1 MRWDVA
7 STPQA
12 VTNEMT
18 LCRNSVRM
26 AQLARTLLGSLLL
39 AGCGSENGTAP
50 GPVAPAKISATME
63 PAAALRRCPEPKLRR
78 PGVERID
85 ETILAGFP
93 APPPLERLPGITRT
107 FPSSV
112 SETPLPVAS
121 LPRSIIRDVRPL
133 PDERNGPALVGP
145 EIDAAATVNS
155 PGPFAETGLEARTQ
169 RPLAPTA
176 EPMTRR
182 PREMDAVARQAEA
195 HVRHGYSLAARGAL
209 YSARA
214 EFVLALRIIT
224 QALDLQSGNREHSQA
239 LAVGLGALE
248 EAEDFI
254 PLGSRLEADLD
265 INILISA
272 HRTPVLKNAPS
283 ESLLPVVALQR
294 YYTYAQEQL
303 GRAAGHEEAG
313 SMALYGLGKVYGT
326 MADNKL
332 PNVVAPEPKAMVFH
346 QAAIET
352 HPGNFMAANELAVL
366 SARYGRY
373 EAARELLR
381 HGASIA
387 GYSAIW
393 QNLAVVHRQLGET
406 ELAALAQNEAT
417 LAAQRESAAAK
428 AGKLVPSS
436 DVHWVDADTFAGTS
450 KPTTDLQRPAAM
462 QAGPGASQPASMTPD
477 TAVAPTAT
485 RSWWP
490 FSARNQS
497 QAQPGQIKK

>member
-1 MRWDVA
+1 M
-7 STPQA
+7 
-12 VTNEMT
+12 
-18 LCRNSVRM
+18 
-26 AQLARTLLGSLLL
+26 
-39 AGCGSENGTAP
+39 
-50 GPVAPAKISATME
+50 
-63 PAAALRRCPEPKLRR
+63 
-78 PGVERID
+78 
-85 ETILAGFP
+85 
-93 APPPLERLPGITRT
+93 
-107 FPSSV
+107 
-112 SETPLPVAS
+112 AS
-121 LPRSIIRDVRPL
+121 LPRSIIRGVRPV
-133 PDERNGPALVGP
+133 PDGTTRNGPALVGP
-145 EIDAAATVNS
+145 DSDAVATVDN
-155 PGPFAETGLEARTQ
+155 PGTFAETGHEARP
-169 RPLAPTA
+169 RGPLGPTD
-176 EPMTRR
+176 ERMTSR

-214 EFVLALRIIT
+214 EFVLALRTIT

-265 INILISA
+265 IGILVSA
-272 HRTPVLKNAPS
+272 HRTPVLKKAS
-283 ESLLPVVALQR
+283 GESLLPLVALQR

-326 MADNKL
+326 MADNGL

-373 EAARELLR
+373 ETARELLR

-393 QNLAVVHRQLGET
+393 QNLAVVHRHLGET
-406 ELAALAQNEAT
+406 ELAVLAQNEAA

-428 AGKLVPSS
+428 AGKLVSSS
-436 DVHWVDADTFAGTS
+436 DVRWVDADTFAGTS
-450 KPTTDLQRPAAM
+450 KPTTDLQRPAATPT
-462 QAGPGASQPASMTPD
+462 GPVAAQPASVPPD
-477 TAVAPTAT
+477 TAVPTAT

-497 QAQPGQIKK
+497 PAQPGPIRR

>member
-1 MRWDVA
+1 MPDEP
-7 STPQA
+7 TQNGP
-12 VTNEMT
+12 T
-18 LCRNSVRM
+18 
-26 AQLARTLLGSLLL
+26 L
-39 AGCGSENGTAP
+39 AGPDNDTAFAESSP
-50 GPVAPAKISATME
+50 GRFAESGREMRTQTQPE
-63 PAAALRRCPEPKLRR
+63 PAA
-78 PGVERID
+78 ER
-85 ETILAGFP
+85 
-93 APPPLERLPGITRT
+93 
-107 FPSSV
+107 
-112 SETPLPVAS
+112 
-121 LPRSIIRDVRPL
+121 
-133 PDERNGPALVGP
+133 
-145 EIDAAATVNS
+145 
-155 PGPFAETGLEARTQ
+155 
-169 RPLAPTA
+169 
-176 EPMTRR
+176 MTNR

-214 EFVLALRIIT
+214 EFVLALRTIT

-239 LAVGLGALE
+239 LAAGLGALE

-265 INILISA
+265 ISILVSA
-272 HRTPVLKNAPS
+272 HRTPVLKNAPA
-283 ESLLPVVALQR
+283 ESLLPVVALQH
-294 YYTYAQEQL
+294 YYTYAQDQL
-303 GRAAGHEEAG
+303 GFAAGHEEAG

-366 SARYGRY
+366 SARFGRY

-406 ELAALAQNEAT
+406 ELAALAQNEAA

-436 DVHWVDADTFAGTS
+436 DVNWVDADTFAGTS
-450 KPTTDLQRPAAM
+450 KPTTDLQRPAATT
-462 QAGPGASQPASMTPD
+462 AGPGTAQPASVPPAAAT
-477 TAVAPTAT
+477 PTAK

-490 FSARNQS
+490 FSAQKQS
-497 QAQPGQIKK
+497 PAQSGPIRR